1 MCCRTAIGAL
11 LLLPHA
17 LCGCDSKSESS
28 GLPTVSVTNTY
39 LASAVRDLC
48 GDSVQVFCLAPP
60 GMCPGHFDLTPE
72 QFRRL
77 LDSKRVLRFDFQ
89 QNLDSAVQRIRE
101 RVVSIQGRTGLCI
114 PQTYL
119 ETCREVTPSVEG
131 TLVSPEALQ
140 ARFAA
145 LEARLERLSEIA
157 RSRVRDA
164 GLEGTKVLVAHH
176 QSAFAEW
183 LGLEVV
189 GTFRNAEVMT
199 PGEIEACLAAAR
211 QGEARLVIANLQ
223 EGSDLA
229 RNMARTVGA
238 RLVVF
243 SNFPDTR
250 PEVEHAFDHLVL
262 SNVDHLLDPQDP

>member
-1 MCCRTAIGAL
+1 MRCRTAIGLL
-11 LLLPHA
+11 LLLPYA

-28 GLPTVSVTNTY
+28 ALPTVSVTNTY
-39 LASAVRDLC
+39 LESAVRELC
-48 GDSVQVFCLAPP
+48 GDSVRVFGLAPP

-77 LDSKRVLRFDFQ
+77 LGSELVLRFDFQ
-89 QNLDSAVQRIRE
+89 QNLDSAVQRIRD
-101 RVVSIQGRTGLCI
+101 RVASIQGRTGLCI

-119 ETCREVTPSVEG
+119 ETCREVMPFVQE
-131 TLVSPEALQ
+131 TLVTPEVLQ
-140 ARFAA
+140 ARLAA
-145 LEARLERLSEIA
+145 LEARLERLSDTA

-211 QGEARLVIANLQ
+211 QGEAHLVIANLQ
-223 EGSDLA
+223 EGTDLA
-229 RNMARTVGA
+229 RNMARAVGT

-243 SNFPDTR
+243 SNFPDAR
-250 PEVEHAFDHLVL
+250 ADAEHAFDHLVL

>member
-1 MCCRTAIGAL
+1 MRCRTAFGL
-11 LLLPHA
+11 LLVLLYA

-39 LASAVRDLC
+39 LASAVREMC

-77 LDSKRVLRFDFQ
+77 LDSNLLFRFDFQ

-119 ETCREVTPSVEG
+119 ETCREVMPFVEKTLTTPEMLEV
-131 TLVSPEALQ
+131 
-140 ARFAA
+140 RFAA
-145 LEARLERLSEIA
+145 LDARLERLSEIA

-164 GLEGTKVLVAHH
+164 GLEGAKVLVAHH

-211 QGEARLVIANLQ
+211 QGEAHLVIANLQ
-223 EGSDLA
+223 EGTDLA
-229 RNMARTVGA
+229 RNMARAVGA

-250 PEVEHAFDHLVL
+250 AEVEHAFDHLIL